1 MSKPQPSVAMVT
13 DTCLSLCKA
22 MKLISKQLVS
32 LSGSYSKLP
41 FQENGDVYQSL
52 SDIMK
57 DVRHIQYS
65 LVNISKEM
73 NIQFDNDL
81 ELFMPDEFIIT
92 QKEYK
97 FLNNVLTEYT
107 GIISN
112 TSEPFSLFYS
122 PELYTKTEKDG
133 KEKDD
138 N

>member
-13 DTCLSLCKA
+13 DICLSLCKA

-32 LSGSYSKLP
+32 LSGSYSKIP
-41 FQENGDVYQSL
+41 FQEDGDVYETL
-52 SDIMK
+52 SDKMK

-73 NIQFDNDL
+73 NIQIDNDL
-81 ELFMPDEFIIT
+81 ELLMPEKIIIT

-97 FLNNVLTEYT
+97 LLNNVFTEYT
-107 GIISN
+107 DMISN

-122 PELYTKTEKDG
+122 PELYTKTGKDG